1 MCCFTDN
8 TGGSEL
14 QNRLLNELS
23 MVKGAATTEDRF
35 CASITIPITEDLH
48 LRRFPPLDSAHK
60 LLDFACFRNSVS
72 LSLQQEVML
81 CCVSCFLF
89 CLRCLPDDCLNNMF
103 MSNLLTFIDKDS

>member
-35 CASITIPITEDLH
+35 CASITVPITEDLH

-72 LSLQQEVML
+72 LSLQQEV
-81 CCVSCFLF
+81 LF
-89 CLRCLPDDCLNNMF
+89 VVCLAF
-103 MSNLLTFIDKDS
+103 YSA

>member
-23 MVKGAATTEDRF
+23 MVKGAATAEDRF
-35 CASITIPITEDLH
+35 CASITVPITEDLH

-72 LSLQQEVML
+72 LSLQQEV
-81 CCVSCFLF
+81 LF
-89 CLRCLPDDCLNNMF
+89 VVCLAF
-103 MSNLLTFIDKDS
+103 YSA